1 MDDMV
6 LYDAQAC
13 SVCQA
18 CSVACID
25 EKDLPR
31 GDGRV
36 CAYRTV
42 TEEETRTPEGGFRFV
57 RRMAGCM
64 HCAQAPCITACP
76 KGCFVRDRETGL
88 VLLDGRACVGCGA
101 CAKSCPHRAI
111 RFNDCGK
118 AEKCDGCIDRV
129 RHGLRPACEMICP
142 PEALHFQLK
151 PPD

>member
-1 MDDMV
+1 MAEKYAVRNLRLCTKDCLC
-6 LYDAQAC
+6 LYVCPTGATDTEN
-13 SVCQA
+13 SV
-18 CSVACID
+18 ID
-25 EKDLPR
+25 PDK
-31 GDGRV
+31 
-36 CAYRTV
+36 
-42 TEEETRTPEGGFRFV
+42 
-57 RRMAGCM
+57 
-64 HCAQAPCITACP
+64 
-76 KGCFVRDRETGL
+76 
-88 VLLDGRACVGCGA
+88 CVGCGA